1 MKLKAL
7 IIAVVMSVMSIDA
20 SVYELPIKV
29 VDGVEYYYYTVK
41 AKETLYSLSRQFEM
55 SQEDMLKYNPSL
67 ADGLKAGATLYFPVD
82 ELNQVTTPIYH
93 IVKKGESVYGISRQ
107 YGMEIDVLIA
117 MNPSAKDGIKVGE
130 KLVIREGK
138 KIPAPKQDVATSMT
152 EDVQSV
158 ENDPTIFL
166 QSQVKVEEEE
176 KVADVVEEKS
186 YKIALFMPFML
197 NEEVMSNAT
206 RTYLDFYKG
215 FLLAAK
221 ELSNSG
227 QLVDIYAYDT
237 YGNIDSLSMVLSQP
251 EMSEMNVIIAP
262 PGENKSVELIA
273 SSVDNPNVAVF
284 NAYYANDTTHLEYRN
299 VIQAN
304 IVRDKMYNKAIA
316 RIVEE
321 YGDYVPVIIGSQANT
336 NKAAIAEMFKAEFE
350 KNGVESQRIIF
361 KRSLQPI
368 DLTSLNK
375 NTKYLFIPLSS
386 SERELEKCAD
396 ALIDFRKGSKANVAM
411 LGYPEWVVFNN
422 AMLSKLHSLNTVIYS
437 RFYFNENGDK
447 EKEIAN
453 KFEEFYKTPMKKSPP
468 IQAVL
473 GYDCGY
479 YVIKALRGGN
489 GDLFDGRFRYEGMQN
504 VFDFTKSTTTIGA
517 ENQSLYMIYYRPK
530 GNVDC
535 VIF

>member
-1 MKLKAL
+1 M
-7 IIAVVMSVMSIDA
+7 AVVLSVMSINA
-20 SVYELPIKV
+20 SVHELPVKV

-41 AKETLYSLSRQFEM
+41 AKETLYSLSRQLEL
-55 SQEDMLKYNPSL
+55 SQEDMVKYNPSL
-67 ADGLKAGATLYFPVD
+67 IDGLKAGATLYFPVD

-93 IVKKGESVYGISRQ
+93 VVKKGESVYGISRQ
-107 YGMEIDVLIA
+107 YGMEIETLIE
-117 MNPSAKDGIKVGE
+117 MNPLAKDGIKVGE
-130 KLVIREGK
+130 KLVIRKGK
-138 KIPAPKQDVATSMT
+138 KASTPKREEVTST
-152 EDVQSV
+152 IEDVQSV
-158 ENDPTIFL
+158 ENDPTIFS
-166 QSQVKVEEEE
+166 QPQVKEEEE
-176 KVADVVEEKS
+176 VVERES
-186 YKIALFMPFML
+186 FKIALLMPFML
-197 NEEVMSNAT
+197 NEEAMSNVT

-215 FLLAAK
+215 FLLAANDLK
-221 ELSNSG
+221 QNG
-227 QLVDIYAYDT
+227 QFVDIYAYDT
-237 YGNIDSLSMVLSQP
+237 YNNIDSLSMVLSQP

-284 NAYYANDTTHLEYRN
+284 NTYYANDTTHLVYHN

-304 IVRDKMYNKAIA
+304 ILRDKMYNKAIA
-316 RIVEE
+316 RVVEE

-336 NKAAIAEMFKAEFE
+336 NKATIAEMFKAEFE

-375 NTKYLFIPLSS
+375 DTKYLFIPLSS

-396 ALIDFRKGSKANVAM
+396 ALIDFRKGSKADIAM

-422 AMLSKLHSLNTVIYS
+422 ALLTKLHSLNTVIYS
-437 RFYFNENGDK
+437 RFYFDENGDK
-447 EKEIAN
+447 EKEIVN
-453 KFEEFYKTPMKKSPP
+453 KFEEIYKTPMKKSPP

-479 YVIKALRGGN
+479 YVIKALRRGDGN
-489 GDLFDGRFRYEGMQN
+489 IFDGQFRYDGLQN
-504 VFDFTKSTTTIGA
+504 VFNFTKPTTTEGA
-517 ENQSLYMIYYRPK
+517 ENQGLYMIYYRPK

>member
-1 MKLKAL
+1 M
-7 IIAVVMSVMSIDA
+7 AVVLSVMSINA

-41 AKETLYSLSRQFEM
+41 AKETLYSLSRQFEL
-55 SQEDMLKYNPSL
+55 SQEDVLKYNPSL

-117 MNPSAKDGIKVGE
+117 MNPSAKDGIKIGE

-138 KIPAPKQDVATSMT
+138 KIPMPKQDVVTSTT
-152 EDVQSV
+152 EDEQSV
-158 ENDPTIFL
+158 ENDPTILL
-166 QSQVKVEEEE
+166 QSQVKVEED
-176 KVADVVEEKS
+176 VADVVEEKS
-186 YKIALFMPFML
+186 YKVALFMPFML

-221 ELSNSG
+221 ELSSSG

-284 NAYYANDTTHLEYRN
+284 NAYYANDTTHLEYPN

-304 IVRDKMYNKAIA
+304 IVRDKMYSKAIA

-336 NKAAIAEMFKAEFE
+336 NKAAIAEMFKSEFE

-396 ALIDFRKGSKANVAM
+396 ALIDFRKGSKADVAM

-479 YVIKALRGGN
+479 YVIKALRGGD
-489 GDLFDGRFRYEGMQN
+489 GDFFDGRFRYEGMQN
-504 VFDFTKSTTTIGA
+504 VFDFTKSTTTIGV
-517 ENQSLYMIYYRPK
+517 ENQALYMIYFRPK